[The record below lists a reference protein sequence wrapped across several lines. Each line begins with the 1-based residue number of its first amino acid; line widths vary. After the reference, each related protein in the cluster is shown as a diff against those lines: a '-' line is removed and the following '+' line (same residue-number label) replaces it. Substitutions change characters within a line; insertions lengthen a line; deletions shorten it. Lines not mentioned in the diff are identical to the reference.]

1 MKKALAVSTLRRS
14 AAVSEAVANHLNHD
28 GREQRQGRADGRET
42 DGIVL
47 KIKTHRSGFTITQE
61 EITFMLY
68 QALRV

>member
-42 DGIVL
+42 DGIEL
-47 KIKTHRSGFTITQE
+47 KSWSGFTITQE